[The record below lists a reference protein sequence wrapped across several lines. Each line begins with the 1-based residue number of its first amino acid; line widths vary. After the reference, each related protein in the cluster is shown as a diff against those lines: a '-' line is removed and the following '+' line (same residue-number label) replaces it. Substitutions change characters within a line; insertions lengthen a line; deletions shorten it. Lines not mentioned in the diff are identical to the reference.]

1 MSVEEDF
8 LLPRRRTV
16 DLERLTTRVARQI
29 TGAWLSAESLWMALY
44 TNKTPITVHTIDLV
58 LGQMD
63 KRGQVIMANRNGQL
77 VYRLRNT

>member
-1 MSVEEDF
+1 MTEEF

-16 DLERLTTRVARQI
+16 DLERLSARVARRLV
-29 TGAWLSAESLWMALY
+29 GGWWSAESLWMALF
-44 TNKTPITVHTIDLV
+44 TENSPVTIQLIDLV

-63 KRGQVIMANRNGQL
+63 KQGQVMMTNRNGQL